1 MAIAKSKGLRVVAIP
16 VFNRDLRRPY
26 SVQYPVGPGEFLSL
40 ISNAE
45 LVCTDS
51 FHGMV
56 FSTIFRRDY
65 IAFERFNPKSKDS
78 QNTRVYSFLEMTGAQ
93 DRLLSRNNLKGIHDF
108 ISRTTEFSRIV
119 PRVDQKRIES
129 IDYLRRALAEATF
142 REGGDL

>member
-1 MAIAKSKGLRVVAIP
+1 
-16 VFNRDLRRPY
+16 
-26 SVQYPVGPGEFLSL
+26 
-40 ISNAE
+40 
-45 LVCTDS
+45 
-51 FHGMV
+51 MV

-65 IAFERFNPKSKDS
+65 IAFERFNPNSKDS

-108 ISRTTEFSRIV
+108 TSRTTEFSRIV

-129 IDYLRRALAEATF
+129 IDYLRSALAEATL